1 MVRFLTI
8 SRRDWEVIYPFF
20 NQYLFNDCNIENK
33 YIKVSSSFLKEHLRM
48 VKHDKITDLTDQIKN
63 SYQSLIDEIKNIS
76 FCNEIIIEI
85 IDDSFNYKESLFIKD
100 IQESFIEYIDEV
112 GLFVDSCEDNHVGK
126 FLNDNF
132 DQDIFSYV
140 RNNLG
145 IEDYFD
151 YWAYAI
157 AFLID
162 EGFIKQMD
170 FSDPYL
176 GTIYY
181 KDGYVIID
189 SLLEREGKR

>member
-1 MVRFLTI
+1 
-8 SRRDWEVIYPFF
+8 
-20 NQYLFNDCNIENK
+20 
-33 YIKVSSSFLKEHLRM
+33 M
-48 VKHDKITDLTDQIKN
+48 VKYDKVTDLTDQIRN
-63 SYQSLIDEIKNIS
+63 SYQSLIDEIENIS

-85 IDDSFNYKESLFIKD
+85 IDDSFNYKEGLFIKD

-112 GLFVDSCEDNHVGK
+112 GLFVDSCEDNNHVGK

-140 RNNLG
+140 WNNLG

-170 FSDPYL
+170 FPDSFV

-189 SLLEREGKR
+189 SLLEREGEC